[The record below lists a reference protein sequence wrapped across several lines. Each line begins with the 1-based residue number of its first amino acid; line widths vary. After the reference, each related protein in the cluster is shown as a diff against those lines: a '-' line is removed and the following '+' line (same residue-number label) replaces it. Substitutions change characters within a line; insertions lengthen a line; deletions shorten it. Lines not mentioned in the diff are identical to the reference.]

1 MTDSSLYIA
10 DEATPQNSRALARKI
25 AAEMVQNHELPNSE
39 AVRKRIVAATG
50 GRLNPSALTM
60 QTEIKA
66 WYAEE
71 FWPTYHAMGSL
82 PEDSSVPAEVRSIFQ
97 ASFQTMVVQLF
108 AAAKAGFQSE
118 REDFQR
124 QIDEADQV
132 VRELQRSVG
141 DHELRAAEAQ
151 ERYQA
156 EAHEHALAK
165 ERIEAL
171 AGEVRDLNAK
181 LHAAHE
187 QQATHEAELKEV
199 RQTERTRADT
209 QIEEAFREGRR
220 HLLEIDALR
229 QRIKSME
236 LSLDGQKGENRRLV
250 LEHAKSAAETGAL
263 QTELANTRAAH
274 AKEVER
280 MTAALRAA
288 QAGAAQGERMKPTVR
303 PTVRKAT
310 GAGAPAGRVR
320 RSLHKPTRP

>member
-1 MTDSSLYIA
+1 MTDSTLYIA
-10 DEATPQNSRALARKI
+10 DEATPPNSRVLARKV

-39 AVRKRIVAATG
+39 AVRKRIVALTG

-60 QTEIKA
+60 QQEIKA

-82 PEDSSVPAEVRSIFQ
+82 PEDSGVPAEVRSLFQ

-124 QIDEADQV
+124 QIDEADQLV
-132 VRELQRSVG
+132 QDLQRVASE
-141 DHELRAAEAQ
+141 HELRAAEAQ

-156 EAHEHALAK
+156 EAHEHARTK
-165 ERIEAL
+165 ERLEAL
-171 AGEVRDLNAK
+171 ASEVRDLNTK

-199 RQTERTRADT
+199 RQSERARADT

-229 QRIKSME
+229 QRVKSME

-250 LEHAKSAAETGAL
+250 MEHAKSAAETAAL

-303 PTVRKAT
+303 ATVRKT
-310 GAGAPAGRVR
+310 PAGAPARVR
-320 RSLHKPTRP
+320 RSLHKPTRT

>member
-1 MTDSSLYIA
+1 MTDSNLYIS
-10 DEATPQNSRALARKI
+10 DDTTPPNSRALARMV
-25 AAEMVQNHELPNSE
+25 AAEMVQNREIPNSE
-39 AVRKRIVAATG
+39 AVRKRIVALTG

-60 QTEIKA
+60 QQEMKA

-82 PEDSSVPAEVRSIFQ
+82 PEDSGVPAEVRNIFQ

-108 AAAKAGFQSE
+108 AAAKAGFQTE
-118 REDFQR
+118 RDDFQR
-124 QIDEADQV
+124 QIDEADKV
-132 VRELQRSVG
+132 VQDLQRVAG
-141 DHELRAAEAQ
+141 EHELRAAEAQ
-151 ERYQA
+151 ERYQV
-156 EAHEHALAK
+156 EAHEHAGAK
-165 ERIEAL
+165 ERVEAL
-171 AGEVRDLNAK
+171 ASEVRGLNAK

-199 RQTERTRADT
+199 RQSERTRADT

-220 HLLEIDALR
+220 HLLELDALR
-229 QRIKSME
+229 QRVKSME
-236 LSLDGQKGENRRLV
+236 LSLAGQQGENRRLV
-250 LEHAKSAAETGAL
+250 LEHAKSAAETSAL
-263 QTELANTRAAH
+263 QTELTNTRAAH

-310 GAGAPAGRVR
+310 AAGAPAVRVR

>member
-1 MTDSSLYIA
+1 MTDPTPFIA
-10 DEATPQNSRALARKI
+10 EEATPQNSRALARKI
-25 AAEMVQNHELPNSE
+25 ATEMVQNHEVPNSE
-39 AVRKRIVAATG
+39 NVRRRIAEVTG
-50 GRLNPSALTM
+50 GRIKPSALTI

-82 PEDSSVPAEVRSIFQ
+82 PADSAIPAEVRSLFQ

-124 QIDEADQV
+124 QIDEADKV
-132 VRELQRSVG
+132 VRDLQRTVSE
-141 DHELRAAEAQ
+141 HELRAAEAQ

-165 ERIEAL
+165 ERLEAL
-171 AGEVRDLNAK
+171 AGEVRDLNTK

-187 QQATHEAELKEV
+187 QQAAHEAELKEV
-199 RQTERTRADT
+199 RQSERARADT
-209 QIEEAFREGRR
+209 QIEEAFKEGRR
-220 HLLEIDALR
+220 LLQEVDNLRQNVRSKDVSIDAL
-229 QRIKSME
+229 Q
-236 LSLDGQKGENRRLV
+236 GENRRLV
-250 LEHAKSAAETGAL
+250 LEHAKSAAETNAL
-263 QTELANTRAAH
+263 QTELASVRAAH

-303 PTVRKAT
+303 PTVRKAAT
-310 GAGAPAGRVR
+310 AGAPAGRVR

>member
-10 DEATPQNSRALARKI
+10 DEATPPNSRALARKI

-66 WYAEE
+66 WYADE

-82 PEDSSVPAEVRSIFQ
+82 PEDSGVPAEVRSIFH

-132 VRELQRSVG
+132 VRELQRSVS
-141 DHELRAAEAQ
+141 DHEMRATEAQ

-156 EAHEHALAK
+156 KAHEHALAK

-171 AGEVRDLNAK
+171 AGDVRDLNAK
-181 LHAAHE
+181 LHTAHE
-187 QQATHEAELKEV
+187 QQANHETELKEV
-199 RQTERTRADT
+199 RQAEQTRADT
-209 QIEEAFREGRR
+209 QIEEAFKEGRR
-220 HLLEIDALR
+220 HLFEIDALR
-229 QRIKSME
+229 QRVKSLE
-236 LSLDGQKGENRRLV
+236 LSVAGHQREHKHLV
-250 LEHAKSAAETGAL
+250 QEHATATAETKAL
-263 QTELANTRAAH
+263 QTELANARAAH
-274 AKEVER
+274 AQEVER

-288 QAGAAQGERMKPTVR
+288 QAGAAQAGRMKPAVR
-303 PTVRKAT
+303 A
-310 GAGAPAGRVR
+310 AGKKPAGGASAPRVR
-320 RSLHKPTRP
+320 RSLHKPTRA

>member
-1 MTDSSLYIA
+1 MTDSTLYIA
-10 DEATPQNSRALARKI
+10 DDATPPNSRALARMV
-25 AAEMVQNHELPNSE
+25 AAEMVQNREIPNSE
-39 AVRKRIVAATG
+39 AVRKRIVALTG

-60 QTEIKA
+60 QQEMKA

-82 PEDSSVPAEVRSIFQ
+82 PEDSGVPAEVRNIFQ

-108 AAAKAGFQSE
+108 AAAKAGFQTE

-124 QIDEADQV
+124 QIDEADKV
-132 VRELQRSVG
+132 VQDLQRVAG
-141 DHELRAAEAQ
+141 EHELRAAEAQ

-156 EAHEHALAK
+156 EAHEHAGAK
-165 ERIEAL
+165 ERLEAL
-171 AGEVRDLNAK
+171 ASEVRDLNAK

-199 RQTERTRADT
+199 RQSERARADT

-220 HLLEIDALR
+220 HLLEVDALR
-229 QRIKSME
+229 QRVKSME
-236 LSLDGQKGENRRLV
+236 LSLAGQQGENRRLV
-250 LEHAKSAAETGAL
+250 LDHAKAAAESTTL
-263 QTELANTRAAH
+263 KTELANAGAAH

-288 QAGAAQGERMKPTVR
+288 QSGAAQAERMKPTLR
-303 PTVRKAT
+303 AGAGKP
-310 GAGAPAGRVR
+310 GAGAGARRVR
-320 RSLHKPTRP
+320 KSLHKPTRP

>member
-25 AAEMVQNHELPNSE
+25 AAEMAQNNELPNSE

-60 QTEIKA
+60 QTEMKA
-66 WYAEE
+66 WYTEE

-82 PEDSSVPAEVRSIFQ
+82 PDDSGIPAEVRTIFQ

-118 REDFQR
+118 REEFQR

-132 VRELQRSVG
+132 VRGLQRSISE
-141 DHELRAAEAQ
+141 HELRAAEAQ
-151 ERYQA
+151 ERYQVKS
-156 EAHEHALAK
+156 HEHALAN
-165 ERIEAL
+165 ERIEVL

-187 QQATHEAELKEV
+187 QQAAHEAELKEV
-199 RQTERTRADT
+199 RRSERTRADT

-220 HLLEIDALR
+220 HVAEIDALR
-229 QRIKSME
+229 QLLKRTQ
-236 LSLDGQKGENRRLV
+236 LSLDGKESENRRLV
-250 LEHAKSAAETGAL
+250 LEHAQSTATTTSL
-263 QTELANTRAAH
+263 QTELANARLAH
-274 AKEVER
+274 AKEIER

-288 QAGAAQGERMKPTVR
+288 QAGIAQGERMKPNVR
-303 PTVRKAT
+303 PTVRKT
-310 GAGAPAGRVR
+310 VAGGTARMR
-320 RSLHKPTRP
+320 RTLHKPTRA